1 MMSISELVETK
12 AYKKLMAKVYG
23 WGASVV
29 LLGAL
34 FKIQHYPGAS
44 IMLIAGMGTEVMI
57 FFLSAFE
64 PLHEEIDWTLVYPEL
79 AGMSDVF
86 DDEPSPSR
94 AKDVRQKGQ
103 QNAYQTRDVITQQEA
118 AQTADR
124 NVVSYNEKAVSG
136 GVSSL
141 DKFDKLLENA
151 NIGPEIFDKLGKGLN
166 KLSDTAS
173 KLSDITNASVST
185 DKYINSMNNATESI
199 DNFSE
204 NYNKSSEALKETVDN
219 LSDAYLKTSDVITNA
234 GDDLAASYQKLAEV
248 FTTDLSSYSEENNSY
263 KGQLKSL
270 NKNLSALNAVYELAL
285 NNTDEHIK
293 KSEKIY
299 DGLDSIADNL
309 KNSAEETK
317 KYRQEMTK
325 LHSNLAELNNIY
337 GNMLTT
343 MNINSNN

>member
-1 MMSISELVETK
+1 MSISEIVESK

-23 WGASVV
+23 WGAAVV

-44 IMLIAGMGTEVMI
+44 LMLILGMGTEVLI

-86 DDEPSPSR
+86 DEDPSQGREKDERHR
-94 AKDVRQKGQ
+94 AHK
-103 QNAYQTRDVITQQEA
+103 TEM
-118 AQTADR
+118 TAPQ
-124 NVVSYNEKAVSG
+124 NVVPTVTRREVTNGEKVVSG
-136 GVSSL
+136 GGNSL
-141 DKFDKLLENA
+141 GKIDNLLENA
-151 NIGPEIFDKLGKGLN
+151 NIGPEIFDKLGKGLS

-173 KLSDITNASVST
+173 KLTDITNASVAT
-185 DKYINSMNNATESI
+185 DKYINSMNNATENI
-199 DNFSE
+199 DSFSE
-204 NYNKSSEALKETVDN
+204 NYNKSSEALKETVNN
-219 LSDAYLKTSDVITNA
+219 LSEAYVKTSAVITNS
-234 GDDLAASYQKLAEV
+234 GDDLSSSYKKLSEV
-248 FTTDLSSYSEENNSY
+248 FTTDLSSFTEESSNY

-317 KYRQEMTK
+317 IYRQEMTK

-343 MNINSNN
+343 MNISSNS

>member
-1 MMSISELVETK
+1 MMSISELVESK
-12 AYKKLMAKVYG
+12 AYKKIMAKVYG

-79 AGMSDVF
+79 AGMDDVF
-86 DDEPSPSR
+86 DDEPSEGR
-94 AKDVRQKGQ
+94 QKDEARRYNKQEFAVRQKPEI
-103 QNAYQTRDVITQQEA
+103 TTTTKRRDVLSEERT
-118 AQTADR
+118 
-124 NVVSYNEKAVSG
+124 VSG
-136 GVSSL
+136 GAGIG
-141 DKFDKLLENA
+141 KIDKLLENA
-151 NIGPEIFDKLGKGLN
+151 NISPEIFEKLGKGLN

-173 KLSDITNASVST
+173 KLSDITNASVAT
-185 DKYINSMNNATESI
+185 DKYINSMNNATESV

-204 NYNKSSEALKETVDN
+204 NYTKSSEALRETVSN
-219 LSDAYLKTSDVITNA
+219 LSEAYVKTSDVISNS
-234 GDDLAASYQKLAEV
+234 GEDLATSYKKLSEV
-248 FTTDLSSYSEENNSY
+248 FTTDLSSFTEESDNY

-299 DGLDSIADNL
+299 DGLDTIVDNL

-317 KYRQEMTK
+317 KYKEEMSK
-325 LHSNLAELNNIY
+325 LHTNLAELNNIY
-337 GNMLTT
+337 GNMLTN